1 MISQIKVCSLA
12 ATITIL
18 SPLTSGAAETE
29 SNLIPDVPAVTN
41 LGNWASIDH
50 WGAGVSASTLGLGGH
65 VRYDVNNKFYVKAE
79 IQGIALDENLDIDE
93 VNYDGELDFLSAGLT
108 GSYLPFADS
117 AFGKGFKIS
126 FGGYLVD
133 NNIKIKASAPG
144 EVINIGSA
152 AAYTLTAGD
161 TLDGDIGYSSFAP
174 YIGLGWDWAW
184 GTEKQF
190 ILSLDAG
197 VLFTGAPDVSLTPNS
212 ALLTNSGIPQAQ
224 FDAEVQDII
233 DDVDDFEIYPVVK
246 LGFTWKF

>member
-1 MISQIKVCSLA
+1 VCSLA

-18 SPLTSGAAETE
+18 SPLAMAAVDTE
-29 SNLIPDVPAVTN
+29 GNLIPDIPTASN
-41 LGNWASIDH
+41 LGDWASREH
-50 WGAGVSASTLGLGGH
+50 WGAGLSTSTLGLGGH
-65 VRYDVNNKFYVKAE
+65 VRYDVNNKLYVKAE
-79 IQGIALDENLDIDE
+79 LQGLALDENLDIDE
-93 VNYDGELDFLSAGLT
+93 VNYDAELDFLSLGLT

-133 NNIKIKASAPG
+133 NNVKIKASAPG

-161 TLDGDIGYSSFAP
+161 TLTGDIGYSSFAP

-184 GTEKQF
+184 GNEKQF

-197 VLFTGAPDVSLTPNS
+197 VLFTGTPDVSLSPNA
-212 ALLTNSGIPQAQ
+212 ALLTNSAIPQAQ
-224 FDAEVQDII
+224 FDNEVQDVI
-233 DDVDDFEIYPVVK
+233 DDVDDFEIFPVVK